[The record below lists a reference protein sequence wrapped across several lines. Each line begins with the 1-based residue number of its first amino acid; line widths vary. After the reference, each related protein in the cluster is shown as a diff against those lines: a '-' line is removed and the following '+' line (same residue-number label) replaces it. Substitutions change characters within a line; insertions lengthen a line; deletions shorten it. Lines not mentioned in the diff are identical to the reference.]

1 MSATLR
7 PGAGAGRTVLP
18 RQRVKVG
25 RLLRRLPLYITT
37 HGALI
42 AVGLII
48 AVPFLWTLS
57 SSFKDISQ
65 IYNYPPNL
73 IPDPAT
79 TQNYSDLFG
88 TTNYLRWYLNSFGVA
103 VIETILT
110 VFFSSLAGFAFA
122 KYTFKGQKALF
133 NVMIGTLMVPFQL
146 VLIPLFILMSKIGW
160 TNTYQSLII
169 PFVAPAFGIFLMR
182 QFMVKGIPSEMLEAG
197 RIDGCTEFRLY
208 WRLALP
214 VSRPALGALS
224 IFSFLGSWNS
234 FIWPGMMMSSP
245 TLLTLPLGIQN
256 LLSASTATGY
266 GQAMGAAFLASVPL
280 IIVFMLMQR
289 QFISGLTVGSVKG

>member
-1 MSATLR
+1 MSTTPR
-7 PGAGAGRTVLP
+7 PGAGRTVLP

-25 RLLRRLPLYITT
+25 RLLRRLPLYVTA

-73 IPDPAT
+73 VPDPGT

-88 TTNYLRWYLNSFGVA
+88 ATNFLRWYLNSFGVA

-122 KYTFKGQKALF
+122 KYTFKGQK
-133 NVMIGTLMVPFQL
+133 
-146 VLIPLFILMSKIGW
+146 
-160 TNTYQSLII
+160 
-169 PFVAPAFGIFLMR
+169 
-182 QFMVKGIPSEMLEAG
+182 
-197 RIDGCTEFRLY
+197 
-208 WRLALP
+208 
-214 VSRPALGALS
+214 
-224 IFSFLGSWNS
+224 
-234 FIWPGMMMSSP
+234 
-245 TLLTLPLGIQN
+245 TLLT
-256 LLSASTATGY
+256 
-266 GQAMGAAFLASVPL
+266 
-280 IIVFMLMQR
+280 
-289 QFISGLTVGSVKG
+289 